1 MAEPLSGEI
10 RSHYCGELRASDEG
24 KPVLL
29 YGWVHRRRDLG
40 NLIFIDLRDREGLV
54 QVVFDPAQSEAMHKK
69 AGKLGRE
76 FVAGI
81 KGVVRLRPDGQI
93 NKDMP
98 TGEVEVL
105 ADGLTILNES
115 EVPPF
120 VIADK
125 VDAHEDLRLK
135 YRYLDLRRPYLQ
147 KIFKLRHKVY
157 QIVRNYLI
165 ENGFYEIETP
175 FLTKSTPEGARDYIV
190 PSRIQPGNF
199 YALPQSPQIFKQLLM
214 VSGYDRYF
222 QIVRCFRDED
232 NRADRQP
239 EFTQIDIE
247 TSFLDQDNLLKIIE
261 GMISDIYEAVR
272 GKKLTLPFDCI
283 TYQDSM
289 DRFGVDRPDTR
300 FGLELNIL
308 DPLFEDTDFGVFKNT
323 LEAGGTIR
331 GICAPGVGRYS
342 RKQLDELQKHVKIFG
357 AKGLVWIKVENNGE
371 LTGPSVKFLSDSE
384 KTSLIKAFGAKYC
397 DAILI
402 VAGDKKTVF
411 DALGNLR
418 NKLGK
423 DLLLIDKK
431 RDDFVWVVDFP
442 LVEWNEDE
450 QRWDAMHHPFT
461 APREQ
466 DMELLDSDP
475 DEVKAK
481 AYDLVWNGNEI
492 GGGSIRIHQQIT
504 QQKMFKLLGI
514 SEEESRAKFGFLLD
528 ALEYGT
534 PPHGGIA
541 FGFDRLVM
549 LLAKTNNIRDVI
561 AFPKTAR
568 ASCLMSDSPSQVDKR
583 QLDELGIALTAKKE
597 Q

>member
-1 MAEPLSGEI
+1 MGEPLSGEI
-10 RSHYCGELRASDEG
+10 RSHYCGQLQAGDDG
-24 KPVLL
+24 KEVLL

-54 QVVFDPAQSEAMHKK
+54 QIVFDPAVSGPLHKK

-76 FVAGI
+76 FVVGI
-81 KGVVRLRPDGQI
+81 KGDVRPRPEGQI

-98 TGEVEVL
+98 TGEIEVL
-105 ADGLTILNES
+105 ASELTILNAS

-120 VIADK
+120 VITDE

-135 YRYLDLRRPYLQ
+135 YRYLDLRRSCLQ
-147 KIFKLRHKVY
+147 KIFKLRHTIN
-157 QIVRNYLI
+157 QTVRNYLI
-165 ENGFYEIETP
+165 ENDFWEIETP
-175 FLTKSTPEGARDYIV
+175 YLTKSTPEGARDYIV

-247 TSFLDQDNLLKIIE
+247 TSFLNQDSFLPIIE
-261 GMISDIYEAVR
+261 GMVGAIYESVR
-272 GKKLTLPFDCI
+272 GTIISTPFPRL
-283 TYQDSM
+283 TYQDAM
-289 DRFGVDRPDTR
+289 DRYGIDRPDTR
-300 FGLELNIL
+300 FGLELTIL
-308 DPLFEDTDFGVFKNT
+308 DSLFEDTGFGVFKST
-323 LEAGGTIR
+323 LEDGGTIR
-331 GICAPGVGRYS
+331 GLCAPGVGRYS
-342 RKQLDELQKHVKIFG
+342 RKQLDQLQDYVKIFG
-357 AKGLVWIKVENNGE
+357 AKGLVWIKVDNNGE
-371 LTGPSVKFLSDSE
+371 LTGPIVKFLSDTE
-384 KTSLIKAFGAKYC
+384 KTSLVKALGAKYG

-411 DALGNLR
+411 DSLGNLR
-418 NKLGK
+418 SKLGK
-423 DLLLIDKK
+423 DLMLIDKN
-431 RDDFVWVVDFP
+431 RDGFVWVVDFP
-442 LVEWNEDE
+442 LVDWNEEE
-450 QRWDAMHHPFT
+450 QRWNAMHHPFT
-461 APREQ
+461 APADE
-466 DMELLDSDP
+466 DLENLESTP
-475 DEVKAK
+475 GEVKAK

-492 GGGSIRIHQQIT
+492 GGGSIRIHRQDT
-504 QQKMFKLLGI
+504 QKKMFKLLGI

-541 FGFDRLVM
+541 FGVDRLVM
-549 LLAKTNNIRDVI
+549 LLAKTDNIRDVI

-568 ASCLMSDSPSQVDKR
+568 ASCLMSDSPSEVSKK
-583 QLDELGIALTAKKE
+583 QLDELGISVKAEKE
-597 Q
+597 

>member
-1 MAEPLSGEI
+1 MGEPLSGEI
-10 RSHYCGELRASDEG
+10 RSHYCGQLQAGDDG
-24 KPVLL
+24 KEVLL

-54 QVVFDPAQSEAMHKK
+54 QIVFDPAVSGPLHKK

-76 FVAGI
+76 FVVGI
-81 KGVVRLRPDGQI
+81 KGDVRPRPEGQI

-98 TGEVEVL
+98 TGEIEVL
-105 ADGLTILNES
+105 AGELTILNAS

-120 VIADK
+120 VITDE

-135 YRYLDLRRPYLQ
+135 YRYLDLRRSCLQ
-147 KIFKLRHKVY
+147 KIFKLRHTIN
-157 QIVRNYLI
+157 QTVRNYLI
-165 ENGFYEIETP
+165 ENDFWEIETP
-175 FLTKSTPEGARDYIV
+175 YLTKSTPEGARDYIV

-247 TSFLDQDNLLKIIE
+247 TSFLNQDSFLPIIE
-261 GMISDIYEAVR
+261 GMVGAIYESVR
-272 GKKLTLPFDCI
+272 GTIISTPFPRL
-283 TYQDSM
+283 TYQDAM
-289 DRFGVDRPDTR
+289 DRYGIDRPDTR
-300 FGLELNIL
+300 FGLELTIL
-308 DPLFEDTDFGVFKNT
+308 DSLFEDTGFGVFKST
-323 LEAGGTIR
+323 LEDGGTIR
-331 GICAPGVGRYS
+331 GLCAPGVGRYS
-342 RKQLDELQKHVKIFG
+342 RKQLDQLQDYVKIFG
-357 AKGLVWIKVENNGE
+357 AKGLVWIKVDNNGE
-371 LTGPSVKFLSDSE
+371 LTGPIVKFLSDTE
-384 KTSLIKAFGAKYC
+384 KTSLVKALGAKYG

-411 DALGNLR
+411 DSLGNLR
-418 NKLGK
+418 SKLGK
-423 DLLLIDKK
+423 DLMLIDKN
-431 RDDFVWVVDFP
+431 RDGFVWVVDFP
-442 LVEWNEDE
+442 LVDWNEEE
-450 QRWDAMHHPFT
+450 QRWNAMHHPFT
-461 APREQ
+461 APADE
-466 DMELLDSDP
+466 DLENLESTP
-475 DEVKAK
+475 GEVKAK

-492 GGGSIRIHQQIT
+492 GGGSIRIHRQDT
-504 QQKMFKLLGI
+504 QKKMFKLLGI

-541 FGFDRLVM
+541 FGVDRLVM
-549 LLAKTNNIRDVI
+549 LLAKTDNIRDVI

-568 ASCLMSDSPSQVDKR
+568 ASCLMSDSPSEVSKK
-583 QLDELGIALTAKKE
+583 QLDELGISVKAEKE
-597 Q
+597 

>member
-1 MAEPLSGEI
+1 MGEPLSGEI
-10 RSHYCGELRASDEG
+10 RSHYCGQLQAGDDG
-24 KPVLL
+24 KAVLL

-54 QVVFDPAQSEAMHKK
+54 QIVFDPAVSEPLHKK

-76 FVAGI
+76 FVVGI
-81 KGVVRLRPDGQI
+81 KGDVRPRPEGQI

-98 TGEVEVL
+98 TGEIEVL
-105 ADGLTILNES
+105 AGELTILNAS

-120 VIADK
+120 VITDE

-135 YRYLDLRRPYLQ
+135 YRYLDLRRSCLQ
-147 KIFKLRHKVY
+147 KIFKLRHTIN
-157 QIVRNYLI
+157 QTVRNYLI
-165 ENGFYEIETP
+165 ENDFWEIETP
-175 FLTKSTPEGARDYIV
+175 YLTKSTPEGARDYIV

-247 TSFLDQDNLLKIIE
+247 TSFLNQDSFLPIIE
-261 GMISDIYEAVR
+261 GMVGAIYESVR
-272 GKKLTLPFDCI
+272 GTKISTPFPRL
-283 TYQDSM
+283 TYQDAM
-289 DRFGVDRPDTR
+289 DRYGIDRPDTR
-300 FGLELNIL
+300 FGLELTIL
-308 DPLFEDTDFGVFKNT
+308 DSLFEDTGFGVFKST
-323 LEAGGTIR
+323 LEDGGTIR
-331 GICAPGVGRYS
+331 GLCAPGVGRYS
-342 RKQLDELQKHVKIFG
+342 RKQLDQLQDYVKIFG
-357 AKGLVWIKVENNGE
+357 AKGLVWIKVDNNGE
-371 LTGPSVKFLSDSE
+371 LTGPIVKFLSDTE
-384 KTSLIKAFGAKYC
+384 KTSLVKALGAKYG

-411 DALGNLR
+411 DSLGNLR

-423 DLLLIDKK
+423 DLMLIDKN
-431 RDDFVWVVDFP
+431 RDGFVWVVDFP
-442 LVEWNEDE
+442 LVDWNEEE
-450 QRWDAMHHPFT
+450 QRWNAMHHPFT
-461 APREQ
+461 APADE
-466 DMELLDSDP
+466 DLENLESTP
-475 DEVKAK
+475 GEVKAK

-492 GGGSIRIHQQIT
+492 GGGSIRIHRQDT
-504 QQKMFKLLGI
+504 QKKMFKLLGI

-541 FGFDRLVM
+541 FGVDRLVM
-549 LLAKTNNIRDVI
+549 LLAKTDNIRDVI

-568 ASCLMSDSPSQVDKR
+568 ASCLMSDSPSEVSKK
-583 QLDELGIALTAKKE
+583 QLDELGISVKAEKE
-597 Q
+597 